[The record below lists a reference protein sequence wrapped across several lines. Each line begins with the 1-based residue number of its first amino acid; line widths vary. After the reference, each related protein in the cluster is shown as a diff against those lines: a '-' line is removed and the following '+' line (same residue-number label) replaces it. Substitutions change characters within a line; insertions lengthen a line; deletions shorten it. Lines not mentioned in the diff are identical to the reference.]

1 MNRSVQLFWILS
13 LFPLLGFGFE
23 KVSDYSYLGLE
34 SCTNYPGYSFWSPYE
49 DDKKQELYNER
60 LLLPIL
66 KNLELAARFRV
77 RERFDYEIDR
87 LVALAAFISLD
98 RDNGRG
104 NRLTFLR
111 EVAYSFF
118 RVIDGGFLL
127 KRNDFCRIFSL
138 KVFVNDGNWQVGRHL
153 TFLRMVALSNAISEY
168 IFRNNGSLP
177 ENLHDCPHVSMEDCL
192 DVWGRKI
199 SYVVKGNS
207 WQLYSRGPRD
217 QPEHY
222 SFDAYVPA
230 IEMGLGTIQTYGVYL
245 SSSFSRKRK
254 RLFQNRSIPYVVNNM
269 SFECRLNSFNVLTDC
284 PQKGE
289 GEVKR
294 GVYISSLDFCLKIAE
309 EVFAERFGEETSQG
323 CAPYVADVQG
333 DTYVVRGTKKTK
345 DGQIPILEMT
355 KSSGRIIRCTLM

>member
-118 RVIDGGFLL
+118 RVIDGEFLL
-127 KRNDFCRIFSL
+127 KRNGFCRLFFS
-138 KVFVNDGNWQVGRHL
+138 KN
-153 TFLRMVALSNAISEY
+153 I
-168 IFRNNGSLP
+168 
-177 ENLHDCPHVSMEDCL
+177 
-192 DVWGRKI
+192 
-199 SYVVKGNS
+199 
-207 WQLYSRGPRD
+207 
-217 QPEHY
+217 
-222 SFDAYVPA
+222 
-230 IEMGLGTIQTYGVYL
+230 
-245 SSSFSRKRK
+245 
-254 RLFQNRSIPYVVNNM
+254 
-269 SFECRLNSFNVLTDC
+269 
-284 PQKGE
+284 
-289 GEVKR
+289 
-294 GVYISSLDFCLKIAE
+294 
-309 EVFAERFGEETSQG
+309 
-323 CAPYVADVQG
+323 
-333 DTYVVRGTKKTK
+333 
-345 DGQIPILEMT
+345 
-355 KSSGRIIRCTLM
+355 RI